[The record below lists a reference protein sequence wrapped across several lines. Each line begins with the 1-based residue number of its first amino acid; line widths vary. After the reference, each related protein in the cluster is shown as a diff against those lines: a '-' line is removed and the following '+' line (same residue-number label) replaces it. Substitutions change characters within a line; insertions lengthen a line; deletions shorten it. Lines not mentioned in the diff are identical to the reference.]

1 MKGVKIMALNKD
13 QLQRFKK
20 TQALAKDYCERVGG
34 KLAHPI
40 NFDLLEIH
48 QEKQQKVE
56 LDQQTKKDIQKQVQQ
71 AIKNGL
77 KDVFK

>member
-1 MKGVKIMALNKD
+1 MSISNK
-13 QLQRFKK
+13 QLQRLKK
-20 TQALAKDYCERVGG
+20 SQAIAKSHCERNGT

-40 NFDLLEIH
+40 DFDLLE
-48 QEKQQKVE
+48 QYQDKQQKAE

-71 AIKNGL
+71 AIRNGL

>member
-1 MKGVKIMALNKD
+1 MALSKE

-20 TQALAKDYCERVGG
+20 AQAIAKSHCERNGT

-40 NFDLLEIH
+40 DFDLLE
-48 QEKQQKVE
+48 QYQDKQQKTE

>member
-1 MKGVKIMALNKD
+1 MALSKE

-20 TQALAKDYCERVGG
+20 AQAIAKSHCERNGT

-40 NFDLLEIH
+40 DFDILE
-48 QEKQQKVE
+48 QYQDKQQKAE
-56 LDQQTKKDIQKQVQQ
+56 LDQQTKKDIQKQVKKQVQQ

>member
-1 MKGVKIMALNKD
+1 MALSKD

-20 TQALAKDYCERVGG
+20 AQAIAQDHCERMGG

-71 AIKNGL
+71 AIKKGL

>member
-1 MKGVKIMALNKD
+1 MALNKD

-20 TQALAKDYCERVGG
+20 TQALAQDHCERVGG

-48 QEKQQKVE
+48 QEEQQKVE
-56 LDQQTKKDIQKQVQQ
+56 LDQQTKKDIQKQVKKQVQQ

>member
-1 MKGVKIMALNKD
+1 MALSKD

-77 KDVFK
+77 KNVFK

>member
-1 MKGVKIMALNKD
+1 MALNKD

-20 TQALAKDYCERVGG
+20 TQALAQDHCERVGG

-71 AIKNGL
+71 AIKKGL

>member
-1 MKGVKIMALNKD
+1 MALNKD
-13 QLQRFKK
+13 QLQRLKK
-20 TQALAKDYCERVGG
+20 TQALAKDYCERIGG

-56 LDQQTKKDIQKQVQQ
+56 LDQQTKKDIQKQVEQT
-71 AIKNGL
+71 IDKTL
-77 KDVFK
+77 KDLFK

>member
-1 MKGVKIMALNKD
+1 MALNKD

-56 LDQQTKKDIQKQVQQ
+56 LDQQTTKDIQEQVKKQVQQ
-71 AIKNGL
+71 AIDNGL
-77 KDVFK
+77 KDLFK

>member
-1 MKGVKIMALNKD
+1 MALNKD
-13 QLQRFKK
+13 QLKRLKK
-20 TQALAKDYCERVGG
+20 SKALAQDHCERVGG

>member
-1 MKGVKIMALNKD
+1 MALNKD
-13 QLQRFKK
+13 QLQRLKK
-20 TQALAKDYCERVGG
+20 TQALAQDHCERVWG

-56 LDQQTKKDIQKQVQQ
+56 LDQQTTKDIQKQVQQ
-71 AIKNGL
+71 AIENGL
-77 KDVFK
+77 KDLFK

>member
-13 QLQRFKK
+13 QLQRLKK
-20 TQALAKDYCERVGG
+20 TQALAKDYCERIGG

-71 AIKNGL
+71 AIDNGL
-77 KDVFK
+77 KDLFK

>member
-1 MKGVKIMALNKD
+1 MALSKD
-13 QLQRFKK
+13 QLQRLKK
-20 TQALAKDYCERVGG
+20 TQAQEHCERVGG

-56 LDQQTKKDIQKQVQQ
+56 LDQQTTKDIQKQVQQ

>member
-1 MKGVKIMALNKD
+1 MALNKD
-13 QLQRFKK
+13 QLRRLKK
-20 TQALAKDYCERVGG
+20 TQALAKDYCERNGT

-77 KDVFK
+77 KDLFK